1 MNKILHTL
9 KWFLLFTLWWSCE
22 TVVDFDVPR
31 TPPKLVLNSVF
42 EAGGPM
48 QVHLSAS
55 RHILDKEPPPA
66 VEGAQVQV
74 YAHDTLLA
82 TLADSLE
89 GRYMAAD
96 MQVKRGVT
104 YTVTATKN
112 GYESISAT
120 VTVPVDTAH
129 ITEVKMDTVEVN
141 EFGYKTLQ
149 PRLQIMVDDPP
160 GQEDFYMIA
169 VFKEGYYYEY
179 DYSVDPPVLIDS
191 TEYYEQ
197 MDIYT
202 RDPGVEEYMDYGQ
215 ELLFKDDLFD
225 GQQYTF
231 NILLTVYIDE
241 YSDLPEGNFTYRAAV
256 AKISRGYYLY
266 KASYEYQVW
275 NTGNPFAQP
284 VQVYT
289 NVSNG
294 YGILGGKNTVYISLD

>member
-1 MNKILHTL
+1 MKKILRTL
-9 KWFLLFTLWWSCE
+9 KWLLLLTVWWSCE

-31 TPPKLVLNSVF
+31 TPPKLVLNGIF
-42 EAGGPM
+42 EEGRPM

-74 YAHDTLLA
+74 YAHDTLLV

-89 GRYMAAD
+89 GKYMAYDLLA
-96 MQVKRGVT
+96 QRGVT
-104 YTVTATKN
+104 YTVTAVKE

-120 VTVPVDTAH
+120 VTVPADTAR
-129 ITEVKMDTVEVN
+129 VVDMQMDTVEVN
-141 EFGYKTLQ
+141 EFGFTTRY
-149 PRLQIMVDDPP
+149 PRLQIKVEDPA

-169 VFKEGYYYEY
+169 VYKEGYYYEY
-179 DYSVDPPVLIDS
+179 DYTVEPPVLIDS

-215 ELLFKDDLFD
+215 ELIFKDDLFD
-225 GQQYTF
+225 GRQYTF
-231 NILLTVYIDE
+231 NILLTNYIND
-241 YSDLPEGNFTYRAAV
+241 YQDFPEGNFTYRTAV

-289 NVSNG
+289 NVNNG
-294 YGILGGKNTVYISLD
+294 YGILGGKNTVYITLD